1 MRSLH
6 PFPVSL
12 QYNIIYDPLNAC
24 PIVLFLMFQ
33 TCLTEQEGPTE
44 GMDVDLELFSTKEL
58 AYHITLFDW
67 DLFWCVHE
75 VKFV

>member
-1 MRSLH
+1 MQH
-6 PFPVSL
+6 V
-12 QYNIIYDPLNAC
+12 QDALNVC
-24 PIVLFLMFQ
+24 PSVLLLMFQ
-33 TCLTEQEGPTE
+33 TCLAEQEGPTE

-75 VKFV
+75 VNFM